1 MFLAGGSIPIIIVA
15 AILNGIGI
23 LPLTYLVDLQVLD
36 CADYNEWKGLPRL
49 EGTLTSFR
57 NFIQKL
63 GTGLGAVLMGLVLE
77 MTGFEGT
84 LAVQGDG
91 ALMSIRALMGLFPM
105 VAYII
110 VTVLMIL
117 YIRLDKQIPHIQEE
131 NQAKREQ
138 MKAQEEI

>member
-1 MFLAGGSIPIIIVA
+1 M
-15 AILNGIGI
+15 
-23 LPLTYLVDLQVLD
+23 TYLVDLQVLD

-117 YIRLDKQIPHIQEE
+117 YIRLDKQIQEE

>member
-131 NQAKREQ
+131 NQAKGSR
-138 MKAQEEI
+138 

>member
-1 MFLAGGSIPIIIVA
+1 
-15 AILNGIGI
+15 
-23 LPLTYLVDLQVLD
+23 
-36 CADYNEWKGLPRL
+36 
-49 EGTLTSFR
+49 
-57 NFIQKL
+57 
-63 GTGLGAVLMGLVLE
+63 MGLVLE